1 MDLFYGRSEKIVSS
15 SNFVRFLAMKPTVSK
30 YTDWKEVPQ
39 NDAAFWRTQT
49 PLERL
54 AAALMLNRFARQLQK
69 AALDGRN
76 LPEIPRIIKR
86 TRG

>member
-1 MDLFYGRSEKIVSS
+1 
-15 SNFVRFLAMKPTVSK
+15 MKLTVSK
-30 YTDWKEVPQ
+30 YTNWKDVPQ

-69 AALDGRN
+69 SALNGRN
-76 LPEIPRIIKR
+76 LPKIPRIVKR

>member
-1 MDLFYGRSEKIVSS
+1 
-15 SNFVRFLAMKPTVSK
+15 MKPIVLK
-30 YTDWKEVPQ
+30 YTDWKDVPQ

-49 PLERL
+49 PVERL
-54 AAALMLNRFARQLQK
+54 AAALMLNRFVRQLQQ
-69 AALDGRN
+69 ANLNGRN